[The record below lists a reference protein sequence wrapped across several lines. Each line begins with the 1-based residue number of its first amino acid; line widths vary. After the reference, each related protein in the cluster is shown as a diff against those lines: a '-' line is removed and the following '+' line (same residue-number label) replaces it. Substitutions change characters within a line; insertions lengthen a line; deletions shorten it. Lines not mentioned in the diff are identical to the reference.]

1 MSTRRR
7 GKLLDAPMAITSH
20 GQPLL
25 NITHLDDATDPV
37 AVVRRFLA
45 AGHTVFIGVA
55 VPPRDRKRMAK
66 DIEDAAA
73 EIVCRIGGRLGRPTK
88 R

>member
-7 GKLLDAPMAITSH
+7 GKLLDPPMAITSD

-25 NITHLDDATDPV
+25 NITHLDEAADPV
-37 AVVRRFLA
+37 AVVGRLLA
-45 AGHTVFIGVA
+45 EGHAVFIGVA
-55 VPPRDRKRMAK
+55 VPARYRKRLAK
-66 DIEDAAA
+66 DIEGAAA